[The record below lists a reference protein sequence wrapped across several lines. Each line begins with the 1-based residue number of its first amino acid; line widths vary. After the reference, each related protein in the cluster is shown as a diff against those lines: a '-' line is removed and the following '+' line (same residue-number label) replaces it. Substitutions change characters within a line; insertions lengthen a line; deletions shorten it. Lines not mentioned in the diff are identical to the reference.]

1 MAEFKAVLS
10 GDSFRFYASLLRQ
23 SREKLINKCE
33 RFIIELAEAGY
44 NVVRAVLS
52 ENVETTQTI
61 GSLDLNMIE
70 SGDGIFTATVSVESD
85 AIMFLEFGSG
95 LVGLFDGGSMHGGQ
109 FGMGP
114 GTYPST
120 AKRQNPEYANWEN
133 PEGWIYIGEDGERH
147 KSFGMAASM
156 PMYRGGKEMEDRL
169 QEIAMR
175 VFGHA

>member
-1 MAEFKAVLS
+1 MAEFKMALS
-10 GDSFRFYASLLRQ
+10 GESFRFYASMLRQ
-23 SREKLINKCE
+23 SQKRLTNKCE

-52 ENVETTQTI
+52 ENVETGQTI

-70 SGDGIFTATVSVESD
+70 SDDGILTATVSVESD
-85 AIMFLEFGSG
+85 AILFLEFGSG
-95 LVGLFDGGSMHGGQ
+95 LVGLFDGGSMHGGR

-120 AKRQNPEYANWEN
+120 AKRQNPDYANWEN

-147 KSFGMAASM
+147 KSFGIAASM
-156 PMYRGGKEMEDRL
+156 PMYRGGKEMEERL

>member
-52 ENVETTQTI
+52 ENVDTGQTI
-61 GSLDLNMIE
+61 GSLDLNMVE
-70 SGDGIFTATVSVESD
+70 DGDGIYTATVSVESD

-95 LVGLFDGGSMHGGQ
+95 LVGMFDGGSMHGGQ

-133 PEGWIYIGEDGERH
+133 PEGWLYVGDDGEVH

>member
-1 MAEFKAVLS
+1 
-10 GDSFRFYASLLRQ
+10 
-23 SREKLINKCE
+23 
-33 RFIIELAEAGY
+33 
-44 NVVRAVLS
+44 
-52 ENVETTQTI
+52 
-61 GSLDLNMIE
+61 
-70 SGDGIFTATVSVESD
+70 
-85 AIMFLEFGSG
+85 MFLEFGSG
-95 LVGLFDGGSMHGGQ
+95 LVGLYDGGSMHGGR

-133 PEGWIYIGEDGERH
+133 PEGWIYVGEDGKTH

-169 QEIAMR
+169 QEIAMK